1 MVGRGVRMWGYE
13 GVCFFDGDDEPVD
26 VLWGGVCGCG
36 EAGGCGRAPGCLLGA
51 EAEWEDA

>member
-1 MVGRGVRMWGYE
+1 MWGYE

-51 EAEWEDA
+51 GEEWEDA

>member
-1 MVGRGVRMWGYE
+1 MWGYE
-13 GVCFFDGDDEPVD
+13 GVCFFDGDDGAVD

-36 EAGGCGRAPGCLLGA
+36 EAGGCGRALGCLLGA